1 MNKRRWLPMLCLVAA
16 ALVACSQESP
26 TEDNTDE
33 PRVVQPT
40 PEAPVITSVTEMAPS
55 GTPILPDV
63 NSEAGEPSEATKS
76 YTPTPRQSGTDP
88 FLGTVSKEELILA
101 SDTIV
106 RASLLSATSTAAT
119 STEPDWPGWKAVLE
133 FRFQV
138 HEYLKGTGPDK
149 ITAIVTES
157 FTYNSEAEAQDLA
170 PALLAAHDSR
180 WDNRQAILFLSA
192 ETDDINGFSSGRLW
206 LGYLDLPIWA
216 DSDPDDR
223 YSLRSYRRK
232 LWLPA
237 ASEPSS
243 AARGQRASNDNI
255 LFMLDVPEAGA
266 STRSTR
272 SSAGTAPTISLADMR
287 SLVTTLEAEASA
299 GGTAQHRQCVELF
312 YEEERWGRFMTK
324 KGWLPDVYESSIE
337 SGQSAGTLI
346 ITQPEFYSD
355 RLAELPDPI
364 TEESLL
370 LPWIAVF
377 EGRDPAIVDYRVHDF
392 ETYFNEGDEQDA
404 DYWEIYFSMSFETTR
419 PLPAGEYQFFF
430 IRDAPNP
437 PACTKVS
444 TYYREG
450 NDYRLTVT
458 PPERTL
464 HEAFFDPVDIGDC
477 GRGRRR
483 QRRARARQPSRSTAP
498 PRRSPSLKWERRRR
512 LHDPEPHDHVARGL
526 RHRLHRHDRHH
537 NPEPDFRQRQHDGA
551 HLDRARQAVE
561 RRRPAHAAASANT
574 CRRRTVTVTITPRP
588 EGRLHVLRPDGQ
600 LERPASVR
608 RPLFC
613 VRGYRHLGSFRNL
626 GFHAASV
633 STVTSATGWLYDSVP
648 DYWAIVRC
656 DPSGGGQSRDVGRAS
671 LRAALQ

>member
-1 MNKRRWLPMLCLVAA
+1 MNKRRWLPILCLAA
-16 ALVACSQESP
+16 ALVACGP
-26 TEDNTDE
+26 TEDNTQRATA
-33 PRVVQPT
+33 PAST
-40 PEAPVITSVTEMAPS
+40 PEAPVITSVTEMSPS
-55 GTPILPDV
+55 GTPIRTHV
-63 NSEAGEPSEATKS
+63 NSEASKATKS

-170 PALLAAHDSR
+170 PELLAAHDSR
-180 WDNRQAILFLSA
+180 WDNRQAILLLSA

-255 LFMLDVPEAGA
+255 LFLLDVPQAGA

-299 GGTAQHRQCVELF
+299 GGTAQHRRCVELY
-312 YEEERWGRFMTK
+312 YEVERWGRFMTK

-346 ITQPEFYSD
+346 ITQPEFHSD

-392 ETYFNEGDEQDA
+392 ETYFNQGDEQDA

-464 HEAFFDPVDIGDC
+464 HEAFFDPVDIGTAVGSD
-477 GRGRRR
+477 GTNGVLE
-483 QRRARARQPSRSTAP
+483 PSAFSLDGTTTTI
-498 PRRSPSLKWERRRR
+498 SSLKW
-512 LHDPEPHDHVARGL
+512 
-526 RHRLHRHDRHH
+526 
-537 NPEPDFRQRQHDGA
+537 QDGA
-551 HLDRARQAVE
+551 VSMTLSPTSTSLADYAIDFIDTTGTTTLSLSSDNASTTALTWTVPDAPWADGDLLMLRIQE
-561 RRRPAHAAASANT
+561 PAPPAP
-574 CRRRTVTVTITPRP
+574 VTVTITPRP
-588 EGRLHVLRPDGQ
+588 QGALTFFNMTVTWDDPQTCDGRYFAYVGTGPRLI
-600 LERPASVR
+600 S
-608 RPLFC
+608 
-613 VRGYRHLGSFRNL
+613 NL

-633 STVTSATGWLYDSVP
+633 STVTSSTNWLYDRVP
-648 DYWAIVRC
+648 DFWAIVRC
-656 DPSGGGQSRDVGRAS
+656 DPSGGAQSREVGRAS
-671 LRAALQ
+671 LRAAVE

>member
-1 MNKRRWLPMLCLVAA
+1 MNKRKWLPILCLVAA
-16 ALVACSQESP
+16 LVAC
-26 TEDNTDE
+26 TEAPAERLTI
-33 PRVVQPT
+33 PAPT
-40 PEAPVITSVTEMAPS
+40 PEAPVITSITEMAPS
-55 GTPILPDV
+55 GTPIRTHV
-63 NSEAGEPSEATKS
+63 NSEASKATKS

-180 WDNRQAILFLSA
+180 WDNRQAILLLSA

-255 LFMLDVPEAGA
+255 LFLLDVPQAGA

-299 GGTAQHRQCVELF
+299 GGTAQHRRCVELY
-312 YEEERWGRFMTK
+312 YEVERWGRFMTK

-346 ITQPEFYSD
+346 ITQPEFHSD

-392 ETYFNEGDEQDA
+392 ETYFNQGDEQDA

-458 PPERTL
+458 ARLSALCTRRSSTPSTLATAVGADGANGVLEPASLLARRHHHNHHEPE
-464 HEAFFDPVDIGDC
+464 V
-477 GRGRRR
+477 GRRR
-483 QRRARARQPSRSTAP
+483 GHTGPDT
-498 PRRSPSLKWERRRR
+498 
-512 LHDPEPHDHVARGL
+512 
-526 RHRLHRHDRHH
+526 H
-537 NPEPDFRQRQHDGA
+537 N
-551 HLDRARQAVE
+551 
-561 RRRPAHAAASANT
+561 HA
-574 CRRRTVTVTITPRP
+574 
-588 EGRLHVLRPDGQ
+588 G
-600 LERPASVR
+600 
-608 RPLFC
+608 
-613 VRGYRHLGSFRNL
+613 
-626 GFHAASV
+626 
-633 STVTSATGWLYDSVP
+633 
-648 DYWAIVRC
+648 
-656 DPSGGGQSRDVGRAS
+656 
-671 LRAALQ
+671 

>member
-16 ALVACSQESP
+16 ALVAC
-26 TEDNTDE
+26 TEAPAERLTI
-33 PRVVQPT
+33 PAPT
-40 PEAPVITSVTEMAPS
+40 PEAPVITSITEMAPS
-55 GTPILPDV
+55 GTRIRTHV
-63 NSEAGEPSEATKS
+63 NSEASKATKS

-180 WDNRQAILFLSA
+180 WDNRQAILLLSA
-192 ETDDINGFSSGRLW
+192 ETDDISGFSSGRLW

-299 GGTAQHRQCVELF
+299 GGTAQHRRCVELY
-312 YEEERWGRFMTK
+312 YEVERWGRFMTK

-346 ITQPEFYSD
+346 ITQPEFHSD

-458 PPERTL
+458 APNRTV
-464 HEAFFDPVDIGDC
+464 HEAFFDPVDIGTAVGAD
-477 GRGRRR
+477 GANGVLE
-483 QRRARARQPSRSTAP
+483 PSAFSLDGTTTTI
-498 PRRSPSLKWERRRR
+498 SSLKWEDGEVTMA
-512 LHDPEPHDHVARGL
+512 LSPTSTSLADYAI
-526 RHRLHRHDRHH
+526 
-537 NPEPDFRQRQHDGA
+537 DFIDTTGTTT
-551 HLDRARQAVE
+551 LSLTSDN
-561 RRRPAHAAASANT
+561 ASTTALT
-574 CRRRTVTVTITPRP
+574 WT
-588 EGRLHVLRPDGQ
+588 
-600 LERPASVR
+600 
-608 RPLFC
+608 
-613 VRGYRHLGSFRNL
+613 
-626 GFHAASV
+626 
-633 STVTSATGWLYDSVP
+633 VP
-648 DYWAIVRC
+648 DAPWAAGDLLMLRIHEHV
-656 DPSGGGQSRDVGRAS
+656 PPE
-671 LRAALQ
+671 RAARSGQNGE

>member
-16 ALVACSQESP
+16 ALVACSQE
-26 TEDNTDE
+26 TDE
-33 PRVVQPT
+33 PGVVQPT
-40 PEAPVITSVTEMAPS
+40 PEAPVITLVTEVPPS
-55 GTPILPDV
+55 GTPIRTHV
-63 NSEAGEPSEATKS
+63 NSEASKATKS

-180 WDNRQAILFLSA
+180 WDNRQAILLLSA

-255 LFMLDVPEAGA
+255 LFLLDVPQAGA

-299 GGTAQHRQCVELF
+299 GGTAQHRRCVELY
-312 YEEERWGRFMTK
+312 YEVERWGRFMTK

-346 ITQPEFYSD
+346 ITQPEFHSD

-392 ETYFNEGDEQDA
+392 ETYFNQGDEQDA

-458 PPERTL
+458 APNRTL
-464 HEAFFDPVDIGDC
+464 HEAFFDPVDIG
-477 GRGRRR
+477 
-483 QRRARARQPSRSTAP
+483 TAVGADGANGVLEP
-498 PRRSPSLKWERRRR
+498 ASFSLDGTTTTITSLKWEDGEVT
-512 LHDPEPHDHVARGL
+512 LALTPTTTLASYEL
-526 RHRLHRHDRHH
+526 
-537 NPEPDFRQRQHDGA
+537 DFIDVTGTTT
-551 HLDRARQAVE
+551 LSLSSDN
-561 RRRPAHAAASANT
+561 ASTTANT
-574 CRRRTVTVTITPRP
+574 WTVPDAPWAAGDLLMLRVSRLPPVSVTITPRP
-588 EGRLHVLRPDGQ
+588 QGALTFFDLAVSWNDPQACDGRYLV
-600 LERPASVR
+600 
-608 RPLFC
+608 
-613 VRGYRHLGSFRNL
+613 YLGTDTYLIENL

-633 STVTSATGWLYDSVP
+633 STVTSATGWRYDSVP
-648 DYWAIVRC
+648 DHWVFVRC
-656 DPSGGGQSRDVGRAS
+656 DPSGGGQPRDVGRAS
-671 LRAALQ
+671 LRAAVE